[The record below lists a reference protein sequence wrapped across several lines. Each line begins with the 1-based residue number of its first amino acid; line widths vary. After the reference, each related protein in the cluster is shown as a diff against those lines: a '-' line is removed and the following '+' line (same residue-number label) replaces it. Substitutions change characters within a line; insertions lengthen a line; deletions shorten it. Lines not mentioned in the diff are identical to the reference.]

1 MPPRRTVSGNV
12 KRQKNM
18 EQLTKAELT
27 ADMLLADV
35 IGAQSAT
42 TNPMLEIILRDLI
55 GRVAEIRNRIQE
67 VNNAAETVSL

>member
-12 KRQKNM
+12 KRQENM

-35 IGAQSAT
+35 IEAQSAT

-55 GRVAEIRNRIQE
+55 GRVAEIRNRIYE

>member
-35 IGAQSAT
+35 IEAQSAT

-55 GRVAEIRNRIQE
+55 GRVAEIRNRIRE